1 MGFRKIIPKGTRPSP
16 SKKEIPMA
24 ETKSGVRISRK
35 AFLQAAII
43 IFALMMAAGILTR
56 IVPPGQYARVEV
68 DGRQVIDPASF
79 TLTDRPNYPV
89 WRWFTA
95 PVEVLGA
102 EGNITVIAIILFIL
116 LVGVAFAVMD
126 KSGILKSV
134 ISRIIKK
141 FGGRK
146 YALLLIITFFF
157 MALGA
162 FFGIFEEVIP
172 LVPIIIAL
180 SFSLGWD
187 SLTGLGMSILA
198 TNVGFSTAIFN
209 PFTIGVSQKL
219 ADLPLFSGALP
230 RLVLFVIV
238 YAILGFFLTRYARKI
253 DRKPE
258 ASPVYLEDQAERV
271 HLGAFEV
278 EKTDDPR
285 MRRAI
290 VCLAIFF
297 ALILA
302 VLVASPFIAFLSDY
316 ALPITGL
323 LFVVGGVGAGL
334 IAGVGKA
341 VWKAAWDGFLGIAP
355 AIPLLMMAASV
366 RYIVASGGILDTILH
381 WAATAVT
388 GLSPFGATLLI
399 YGLTLVL
406 ELFITSGSAKALLLI
421 PILTPLADL
430 MNVNRQI
437 MVSAYCFGDGFSNLV
452 YPTNAALLI
461 TLSLTVVPYHKWA
474 KWLLKLWVWIFLAT
488 IVFLAV
494 AVAINYH

>member
-1 MGFRKIIPKGTRPSP
+1 MTQP
-16 SKKEIPMA
+16 
-24 ETKSGVRISRK
+24 KSGAQISTK
-35 AFLQAAII
+35 AFLQAVLI

-56 IVPPGQYARVEV
+56 VVPAGQYARVTQ
-68 DGRQVIDPASF
+68 DGREVLDPNSF
-79 TLTDRPNYPV
+79 TLTARPNYPI

-95 PVEVLGA
+95 PFEVLGA

-126 KSGILKSV
+126 KSGILKSA
-134 ISRIIKK
+134 ISRIIKA

-146 YALLLIITFFF
+146 YALLLVITFFF

-180 SFSLGWD
+180 AFSLGWD

-198 TNVGFSTAIFN
+198 TNVGFSMAVFN

-219 ADLPLFSGALP
+219 ANLPMFSGALP
-230 RLVLFVIV
+230 RLVLFVVGYVILALFLRT
-238 YAILGFFLTRYARKI
+238 YAKKI
-253 DRKPE
+253 DKHPE
-258 ASPVYLEDQAERV
+258 ASPVFQEDQKERIR
-271 HLGAFEV
+271 LGSFEV
-278 EKTDDPR
+278 DKTDDPR

-290 VCLAIFF
+290 IFLVIFF
-297 ALILA
+297 ALILS
-302 VLVASPFIAFLSDY
+302 VLVASPFISFLSDY

-323 LFVVGGVGAGL
+323 LFVIGGIGAGI

-355 AIPLLMMAASV
+355 AVPLLMMAASV
-366 RYIVASGGILDTILH
+366 RYIVQMGGILDTILH
-381 WAATAVT
+381 WASTLTA
-388 GLSPFGATLLI
+388 GLNPFTAALVI
-399 YGLTLVL
+399 YGLTLVM

-421 PILTPLADL
+421 PILMPLADL
-430 MNVNRQI
+430 VHVNRQI
-437 MVSAYCFGDGFSNLV
+437 AVSAYCFGDGFSNLV

-461 TLSLTVVPYHKWA
+461 TLSLTVVPYHKWV
-474 KWLLKLWVWIFLAT
+474 KWLLGLWVWILLAT
-488 IVFLAV
+488 VAFLGIAV
-494 AVAINYH
+494 LINYGPF